1 MFIIQ
6 LIFYL
11 FSNVVALMAAAHFI
25 NGFTI
30 EPGLN
35 NLLLAAVVLT
45 FINAIIR
52 PIIKLIF
59 TPIIFLTFGL
69 GVLVVNTLMLYLLDK
84 LLPSITITGILPLFY
99 ATLIIS
105 VVNLVVNFSAKRIAG

>member
-1 MFIIQ
+1 MLIIQ

-11 FSNVVALMAAAHFI
+11 FSNVIALLIAAHFVD
-25 NGFTI
+25 GFTI
-30 EPGLN
+30 ETGFN
-35 NLLLAAVVLT
+35 NLLLAAIVLT
-45 FINAIIR
+45 FINVLIK

-69 GVLVVNTLMLYLLDK
+69 GVIIVNTLMLYLLDK

-105 VVNLVVNFSAKRIAG
+105 AVNLVVNFSAKRIAG

>member
-1 MFIIQ
+1 MFIIH

-11 FSNVVALMAAAHFI
+11 FSNVIALLVAMRFVE
-25 NGFTI
+25 GFVVD
-30 EPGLN
+30 PGFN
-35 NLLLAAVVLT
+35 NLLLAALVLT

-69 GVLVVNTLMLYLLDK
+69 GVLIVNTLMLYLLDK

-105 VVNLVVNFSAKRIAG
+105 AVNLVVNFSAKRIAG

>member
-11 FSNVVALMAAAHFI
+11 FSNVVALLVATHFVS
-25 NGFTI
+25 GFVV
-30 EPGLN
+30 EAGLN

-45 FINAIIR
+45 FINALIR

-69 GVLVVNTLMLYLLDK
+69 GVIIVNTLMLYLLDK
-84 LLPSITITGILPLFY
+84 LLPSITITGMLSLFY

-105 VVNLVVNFSAKRIAG
+105 AVNLVVNFSAKRIAG

>member
-11 FSNVVALMAAAHFI
+11 FSNVVALMAASHFI
-25 NGFTI
+25 DNFVI

-35 NLLLAAVVLT
+35 NLLLAAVILT
-45 FINAIIR
+45 FINALIK

-59 TPIIFLTFGL
+59 TPIILLTFGL
-69 GVLVVNTLMLYLLDK
+69 GVLIVNTLMLYLLDK

-105 VVNLVVNFSAKRIAG
+105 AVNLVVNFIAKRLKG

>member
-11 FSNVVALMAAAHFI
+11 FSNVIALLVATHFVE
-25 NGFTI
+25 GFVI
-30 EPGLN
+30 ETGFN
-35 NLLLAAVVLT
+35 NLLLAAIVLT
-45 FINAIIR
+45 FINALIR
-52 PIIKLIF
+52 PVIKLIL

-69 GVLVVNTLMLYLLDK
+69 GVIIVNTLMLYLLDK

-105 VVNLVVNFSAKRIAG
+105 VVNLVVNFSAKRIAE

>member
-1 MFIIQ
+1 MFIVQ

-11 FSNVVALMAAAHFI
+11 FSNVIALLVTTHFVS
-25 NGFTI
+25 GFVV
-30 EPGLN
+30 EAGFN

-69 GVLVVNTLMLYLLDK
+69 GVILVNTLMLYLLDK
-84 LLPSITITGILPLFY
+84 LLPSITITGMLPLLY

-105 VVNLVVNFSAKRIAG
+105 AVNLVVNFSAKRIAG

>member
-11 FSNVVALMAAAHFI
+11 FSNVIA
-25 NGFTI
+25 
-30 EPGLN
+30 
-35 NLLLAAVVLT
+35 LLAATHFVSGFVIEAGFNNLFLAAIVLT
-45 FINAIIR
+45 FINALIR
-52 PIIKLIF
+52 PVIKLIF

-69 GVLVVNTLMLYLLDK
+69 GVIIVNTLMLYLLDK
-84 LLPSITITGILPLFY
+84 FLPSITITGILPLFY

-105 VVNLVVNFSAKRIAG
+105 VVNLMVNFLAKRIA

>member
-6 LIFYL
+6 LVFYL
-11 FSNVVALMAAAHFI
+11 FSNIIALLVAVYFVEGFVV
-25 NGFTI
+25 

-45 FINAIIR
+45 FINALIR
-52 PIIKLIF
+52 PIIKLIL
-59 TPIIFLTFGL
+59 TPIIFFTFGL
-69 GVLVVNTLMLYLLDK
+69 GVIIVNTLMLYLLDK
-84 LLPSITITGILPLFY
+84 LLTNITITGVLPLLY

-105 VVNLVVNFSAKRIAG
+105 VINLVVNFSAKKITN

>member
-11 FSNVVALMAAAHFI
+11 FSNVVALLAATYFI
-25 NGFTI
+25 EGFVI
-30 EPGLN
+30 ESGFN

-45 FINAIIR
+45 FINALIR
-52 PIIKLIF
+52 PIIKLIL

-69 GVLVVNTLMLYLLDK
+69 GVIIVNTLMLYLLDK

-105 VVNLVVNFSAKRIAG
+105 VVNLIVNFSAKKIAK